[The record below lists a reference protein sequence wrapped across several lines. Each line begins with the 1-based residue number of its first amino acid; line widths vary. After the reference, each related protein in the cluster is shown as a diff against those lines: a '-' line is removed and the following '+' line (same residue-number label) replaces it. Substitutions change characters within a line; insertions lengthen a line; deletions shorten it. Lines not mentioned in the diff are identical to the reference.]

1 MAIGRMAIGTARATS
16 LRAEVARREPALA
29 ALLDCDAAALDRA
42 ETDLASAS
50 GPLAGI
56 VFGVKDVIDVKG
68 APTRN
73 GSAACAGAAP
83 AERDAAA
90 VSALRAAGATFL
102 CKTATTEFAFID
114 PAPTLNPYDPSR
126 TPGGSSS
133 GSGAAVGAGILDLAL
148 GTQTAGS
155 LIRPAAYCGAVGFK
169 PGKGALST
177 DGMTPLS
184 PSFDTIGFIARDAGT
199 AGDAFIACGGA
210 APAAP
215 DMSRLCTGLPEADPA
230 APLSPAATRAVAGA
244 AAALREAGA
253 EARRLAHGIDLSA
266 VVADHRIVMLA
277 EAAAL
282 HGARLRDAPLGPAFA
297 AALKAGAAIDAAERG
312 AALRRLD
319 DARARFWSAAEQYGV
334 LLAPPVPAAAPPR
347 DGGTGYQHMLTPW
360 TVFGGP
366 LLCLPWGA
374 DEAGLP
380 LSVMLAAPPGAE
392 AALLGAGLALAALAP
407 PRPILP
413 SATR

>member
-114 PAPTLNPYDPSR
+114 PAPTLNPYDPAR

-169 PGKGALST
+169 PGKGALSS

>member
-1 MAIGRMAIGTARATS
+1 MAIGTRRAAS

-42 ETDLASAS
+42 EANLSAAS

-83 AERDAAA
+83 AERDATVVA
-90 VSALRAAGATFL
+90 ALRDAGATFL
-102 CKTATTEFAFID
+102 CKTATTEFAYID

-169 PGKGALST
+169 PGKDALST

-184 PSFDTIGFIARDAGT
+184 PSFDMVGFIARDAKT
-199 AGDAFIACGGA
+199 AADAFLACGGS

-215 DMSRLCTGLPEADPA
+215 DLSRLRLGLPEADPE
-230 APLSPAATRAVAGA
+230 APLSDAARGAVAGA
-244 AAALREAGA
+244 ASALREAGA
-253 EARRLAHGIDLSA
+253 EVRPLAHGVDLAA

-282 HGARLRDAPLGPAFA
+282 HGARLRDASLGPAFA
-297 AALKAGAAIDAAERG
+297 GALKAGAAIDPAERR
-312 AALRRLD
+312 AALERLD
-319 DARARFWSAAEQYGV
+319 RARARFWSAAEPFGV
-334 LLAPPVPAAAPPR
+334 LLAPPVPAPAPPR
-347 DGGTGYQHMLTPW
+347 EGGTGYQHMLTPW

-374 DEAGLP
+374 DEDGLP

-392 AALLGAGLALAALAP
+392 AALLGAGLALAEFAP

>member
-114 PAPTLNPYDPSR
+114 PAPTLNPYDPAR

-169 PGKGALST
+169 PGKGALSS

-319 DARARFWSAAEQYGV
+319 DARARFWSATEQYGV